1 MLRLPEDVAISV
13 QRILGMDSNSP
24 DPFSSFDFSENH
36 VISILNHLVPD
47 GVHSEFDLPV
57 PQLSHVWRPQRQHA
71 LQKELDVLKDEL
83 HRDQDPE
90 RMQLIQ
96 GLISVRLCH

>member
-57 PQLSHVWRPQRQHA
+57 PQLSHVWRPQRP
-71 LQKELDVLKDEL
+71 LL
-83 HRDQDPE
+83 P
-90 RMQLIQ
+90 
-96 GLISVRLCH
+96 ISNPFSRSFGTTSMHCRKSLMF